1 MGAFDELNPAPW
13 TGHRDE
19 ITQITVAEGV
29 TSIAEGAF
37 RGLPCLASIRLPDS
51 LETLGAYALA
61 DCPSLSGLDIPEG
74 VATVPE
80 RLLSGCGALTWVSLP
95 ATLERVEACAFAD
108 CSALADVTY
117 AGYED
122 EGESLIIDG
131 DMIEAIPSIP
141 PSNWLTIRVVCNA
154 YRNTEMM
161 SMSMISEPK
170 WNKRLQ
176 AQNQKWGFRIDEIL
190 DRFVKYAG
198 LDGWRISD
206 SDPDEHMRLYNLVYG
221 MYLRSFDCTGTRDD
235 IIRELNRIGDFA
247 VALDGRTLVVGPRP
261 WLLNKGY
268 PTLQQQVEYNSMG
281 SRGQKKH
288 MKIPVLDMEH
298 GLVGI
303 PQYKWPCCTM
313 TTFLTCGTKIF
324 DRVELKCRYNTEANG
339 IYVVYGISYD
349 GQLRGTPWYAKLHA
363 RADGVPLTDQEKAQM
378 EQKTKEK

>member
-1 MGAFDELNPAPW
+1 MKFYNRV
-13 TGHRDE
+13 GHVE
-19 ITQITVAEGV
+19 IITEDGKVSRE
-29 TSIAEGAF
+29 
-37 RGLPCLASIRLPDS
+37 
-51 LETLGAYALA
+51 YN
-61 DCPSLSGLDIPEG
+61 GLDFRFHVEKTYG
-74 VATVPE
+74 GTKDTATVGILGLNQE
-80 RLLSGCGALTWVSLP
+80 SISYLST
-95 ATLERVEACAFAD
+95 FAD
-108 CSALADVTY
+108 MATVLSKRRRVRVY

-122 EGESLIIDG
+122 EGENLIIDG

-141 PSNWLTIRVVCNA
+141 PDNWLTIRVVCNA

-261 WLLNKGY
+261 WLLNRGY
-268 PTLQQQVEYNSMG
+268 PTLQQQVEYNQLG